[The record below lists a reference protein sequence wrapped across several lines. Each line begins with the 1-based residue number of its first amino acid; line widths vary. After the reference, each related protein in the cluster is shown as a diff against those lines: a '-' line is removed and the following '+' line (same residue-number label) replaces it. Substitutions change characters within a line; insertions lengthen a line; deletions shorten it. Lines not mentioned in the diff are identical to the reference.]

1 MGELPRTSVGT
12 RFGAV
17 GCGEDQGGDAR
28 WLSAFSTEAGTSINS
43 ITVSTKLRPEE
54 EKVVERFIKLGT
66 DGQLEIGDGYAWD
79 GPSGPSIDTK
89 NFMRGSLVHDAL
101 YQLMREARLD
111 KTKWRRAADEE
122 LVRICREDGMTR
134 VRAWW
139 VLTAVRWFAGSAASP
154 EGAEPVTI
162 APRDCSD

>member
-1 MGELPRTSVGT
+1 MVECIQYRSGYKYQLKKP
-12 RFGAV
+12 
-17 GCGEDQGGDAR
+17 
-28 WLSAFSTEAGTSINS
+28 I
-43 ITVSTKLRPEE
+43 IVSTKLRPEE
-54 EKVVERFIKLGT
+54 EKVVERFIKLGA
-66 DGQLEIGDGYAWD
+66 DGQLEIGDGSAWD

-134 VRAWW
+134 VR
-139 VLTAVRWFAGSAASP
+139 G
-154 EGAEPVTI
+154 G
-162 APRDCSD
+162 C